1 MNHITMLKK
10 LSALLLLL
18 AFSVA
23 TANSQNVQVVPT
35 GRILFDG
42 AVFSNGD
49 LGFTNGVTMPDV
61 RMGIQLKHKDYKAKV
76 DIGYAYGKISLKDIY
91 VERGFNDN
99 SFIRL
104 GYFEHQYGLQSA
116 TRSAMKTTMIE
127 PVINEPFFT
136 SRLLGAMFVF
146 SPEKFHTTFSLY
158 AEKEA
163 MKRVTNEAG
172 KQGFGLMGRFVYRP
186 FYKDGKI
193 FHLGVSAG
201 FDTPEYHKDEAL
213 RHSSFVLTTHF
224 PTKVSKIEAQNAVV
238 SNAVNM
244 FKFTP
249 ELCLVY
255 KRVAFETQYYYG
267 RIHREKGS
275 YDYTAVG
282 GYALLRGMLLGDDY
296 VYSRWD
302 SGISAM
308 APKSLEL
315 TLGYT
320 YSDLNDDVAGIKGG
334 IMNDYSA
341 TLNYYITKYTT
352 WRLRYSYSK
361 TTGRT
366 NPLNTDVHMLQTR
379 LQFVF

>member
-1 MNHITMLKK
+1 MSMLKK
-10 LSALLLLL
+10 ILFLLVVISLSIV
-18 AFSVA
+18 S
-23 TANSQNVQVVPT
+23 ANSQNIQVVPS

-49 LGFTNGVTMPDV
+49 LGFTDGVTMPDV
-61 RMGIQLKHKDYKAKV
+61 RMGIQLKHKSYKAKV
-76 DIGYAYGKISLKDIY
+76 DIGYAYGKVSLKDIY
-91 VERGFNDN
+91 VERGFNDR

-116 TRSAMKTTMIE
+116 TRTAMKTTMIE

-136 SRLLGAMFVF
+136 SRLLGTMFVF

-172 KQGFGLMGRFVYRP
+172 KQGFGFMGRFVYRP

-193 FHLGVSAG
+193 FHIGISAG
-201 FDTPEYHKDEAL
+201 FDTPEYHKDEKL

-224 PTKVSKIEAQNAVV
+224 PTKVSKIEAQSAVV
-238 SNAVNM
+238 SDAKNM
-244 FKFTP
+244 FKFSP
-249 ELCLVY
+249 ELCLAY
-255 KRVAFETQYYYG
+255 KRVALESQYYYG
-267 RIHREKGS
+267 RIHRSMGK
-275 YDYTAVG
+275 YDYTATG
-282 GYALLRGMLLGDDY
+282 GYALIRTMLLGDDY

-334 IMNDYSA
+334 IMNDYSL

-352 WRLRYSYSK
+352 CRLRYSYSK
-361 TTGRT
+361 TTGRKV
-366 NPLNTDVHMLQTR
+366 PLNTDIHMLQTR

>member
-1 MNHITMLKK
+1 MSMLKK
-10 LSALLLLL
+10 ILFLLVVIS
-18 AFSVA
+18 FSIVS
-23 TANSQNVQVVPT
+23 ANSQNILVVPS

-49 LGFTNGVTMPDV
+49 LGFTDGVTMPDV
-61 RMGIQLKHKDYKAKV
+61 RMGIQLKHKSYKAKV
-76 DIGYAYGKISLKDIY
+76 DIGYAYGKVSLKDIY
-91 VERGFNDN
+91 VERGFNDR

-116 TRSAMKTTMIE
+116 TRTAMKTTMIE
-127 PVINEPFFT
+127 PVINESFFT
-136 SRLLGAMFVF
+136 SRLLGTMFVF

-172 KQGFGLMGRFVYRP
+172 KQGFGFMGRFVYRP

-193 FHLGVSAG
+193 FHIGISAG
-201 FDTPEYHKDEAL
+201 FDTPEYHKDEKL

-224 PTKVSKIEAQNAVV
+224 PTKVSKIEAQSAVV
-238 SNAVNM
+238 SDAKNM
-244 FKFTP
+244 FKFSP
-249 ELCLVY
+249 ELCLAY
-255 KRVAFETQYYYG
+255 KRVALESQYYYG
-267 RIHREKGS
+267 RIHRSMGK
-275 YDYTAVG
+275 YDYTATG
-282 GYALLRGMLLGDDY
+282 GYALIRTMLLGDDY

-334 IMNDYSA
+334 IMNDYSL

-352 WRLRYSYSK
+352 CRLRYSYSK
-361 TTGRT
+361 TTGRKD
-366 NPLNTDVHMLQTR
+366 PLNTDIHMLQTR

>member
-1 MNHITMLKK
+1 MSMLKK
-10 LSALLLLL
+10 ILFLLVVIS
-18 AFSVA
+18 FSIVS
-23 TANSQNVQVVPT
+23 ANSQNILVVPS

-49 LGFTNGVTMPDV
+49 LGFTDGVTMPDV
-61 RMGIQLKHKDYKAKV
+61 RMGIQLKHKSYKAKV
-76 DIGYAYGKISLKDIY
+76 DIGYAYGKVSLKDIY
-91 VERGFNDN
+91 VERGFNDR

-116 TRSAMKTTMIE
+116 TRTAMKTTMIE

-136 SRLLGAMFVF
+136 SRLLGTMFVF

-172 KQGFGLMGRFVYRP
+172 KQGFGFMGRFVYRP

-193 FHLGVSAG
+193 FHIGISAG
-201 FDTPEYHKDEAL
+201 FDTPEYHKDEKL

-224 PTKVSKIEAQNAVV
+224 PTKVSKIEAQSAVV
-238 SNAVNM
+238 SDAKNM
-244 FKFTP
+244 FKFSP
-249 ELCLVY
+249 ELCLAY
-255 KRVAFETQYYYG
+255 KRVALESQYYYG
-267 RIHREKGS
+267 RIHRSMGK
-275 YDYTAVG
+275 YDYTATG
-282 GYALLRGMLLGDDY
+282 GYALIRTMLLGDDY

-334 IMNDYSA
+334 IMNDYSL

-352 WRLRYSYSK
+352 CRLRYSYSK
-361 TTGRT
+361 TTGRKD
-366 NPLNTDVHMLQTR
+366 PLNTDIHMLQTR

>member
-1 MNHITMLKK
+1 MSMLKK
-10 LSALLLLL
+10 ILFLLVVISLSKV
-18 AFSVA
+18 S
-23 TANSQNVQVVPT
+23 ANSQNIQVVPS

-49 LGFTNGVTMPDV
+49 LGFTDGVTMPDV
-61 RMGIQLKHKDYKAKV
+61 RMGIQLKHKSYKAKV
-76 DIGYAYGKISLKDIY
+76 DIGYAYGKVSLKDIY
-91 VERGFNDN
+91 VERGFNDR

-116 TRSAMKTTMIE
+116 TRTAMKTTMIE

-136 SRLLGAMFVF
+136 SRLLGTMFVF

-172 KQGFGLMGRFVYRP
+172 KQGFGFMGRFVYRP

-193 FHLGVSAG
+193 FHIGISAG
-201 FDTPEYHKDEAL
+201 FDTPEYHKDEKL

-224 PTKVSKIEAQNAVV
+224 PTKVSKIEAQSAVV
-238 SNAVNM
+238 SDAKNM
-244 FKFTP
+244 FKFSP
-249 ELCLVY
+249 ELCLAY
-255 KRVAFETQYYYG
+255 KRVALESQYYYG
-267 RIHREKGS
+267 RIHRSMGK
-275 YDYTAVG
+275 YDYTATG
-282 GYALLRGMLLGDDY
+282 GYALIRTMVLGDDY

-334 IMNDYSA
+334 IMNDYSL

-352 WRLRYSYSK
+352 CRLRYSYSK
-361 TTGRT
+361 TTGRKD
-366 NPLNTDVHMLQTR
+366 PLNTDIHMLQTR